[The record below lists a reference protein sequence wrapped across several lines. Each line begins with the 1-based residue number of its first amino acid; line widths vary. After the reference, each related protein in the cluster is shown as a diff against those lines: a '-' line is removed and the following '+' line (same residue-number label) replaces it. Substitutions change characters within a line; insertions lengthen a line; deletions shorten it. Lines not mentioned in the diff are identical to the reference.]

1 MKKGFGSS
9 VMNLFTASKPQR
21 DSVKAALDDVSVLK
35 KVSSNVR
42 SKLLDSLPIE
52 VGYLIFI
59 AQYPD

>member
-21 DSVKAALDDVSVLK
+21 DSVKVALDDVSVLK

-52 VGYLIFI
+52 VR
-59 AQYPD
+59 